1 MMCYAKKE
9 DDVKYRRINT
19 ANLEEEEFVDFTSD
33 YVDYYE
39 GCVLEVMRRDGTTHI
54 EYGQERRTVRINAD
68 GDCLYFPLDL
78 PRARLWLKDLNGIF
92 YKVPAKLLERERNAY
107 VQIPGGLRNI
117 QLCGD
122 PYFEAVYELR
132 GFY

>member
-1 MMCYAKKE
+1 MMRYEKKE
-9 DDVKYRRINT
+9 NDLQYRRVNT
-19 ANLEEEEFVDFTSD
+19 ANLEEEEFHDFTSR
-33 YVDYYE
+33 YVDYHE
-39 GCVLEVMRRDGTTHI
+39 GCVVEVKCKDGTTHI
-54 EYGQERRTVRINAD
+54 EYAKERKVVRVNSD

-78 PRARLWLKDLNGIF
+78 PRSRLWLHDLEGIY
-92 YKVPAKLLERERNAY
+92 YKVPMKLQERDQNAY
-107 VQIPGGLRNI
+107 VLVPGGFRNV

>member
-1 MMCYAKKE
+1 MMRYTKKE

-19 ANLEEEEFVDFTSD
+19 ANLEEEEFGDFTSD
-33 YVDYYE
+33 YVDYHQ
-39 GCVLEVMRRDGTTHI
+39 GCVLEVLCRNGTTHI
-54 EYGQERRTVRINAD
+54 EYGLERKIVRINSD

-78 PRARLWLKDLNGIF
+78 PRARLWLKDMDGIY
-92 YKVPAKLLERERNAY
+92 YKVPMKLLERDQNAY
-107 VQIPGGLRNI
+107 VLVPEGFRNT